1 MSSSPEWVLA
11 ATQTGR
17 FCRASC
23 NSFRADASAL
33 RGGASSFRLP
43 TDTMSFSPNSCQRCA
58 VMSSCAS
65 SMSKQPNRAR
75 AEFFARRQNLK
86 DFSESRPLMRVA
98 GILRRRISSNR
109 FGHNSLSTNIANCG
123 DQWSRKRFTQSGR
136 SSGKYW
142 CVSRSIS
149 GKLACFNWPT
159 SVAEVRVPVVM
170 RICVSGRAAKKSASK
185 GKAERVS
192 PTDAA

>member
-1 MSSSPEWVLA
+1 
-11 ATQTGR
+11 
-17 FCRASC
+17 
-23 NSFRADASAL
+23 
-33 RGGASSFRLP
+33 
-43 TDTMSFSPNSCQRCA
+43 
-58 VMSSCAS
+58 MSSCAS

-192 PTDAA
+192 PTDAACSQTRFPAGRGAMLRALRSSKRAGSSRPALARRSSRSGKSPPPSITPS